1 MKIFFDVNVLL
12 DFFLERS
19 PQQDV
24 VNALFQ
30 KLDQREIQGAITIS
44 VLQTVCYYLQSA
56 KGIEVTKEIVGVI
69 SKRFDFLEGSKFDVL
84 SAIESDFQDLEDAI
98 HYFICIT
105 NEVQAIV
112 TNDQNF
118 LKFTKPHFPILTPV
132 QLMVGHYKMNL

>member
-56 KGIEVTKEIVGVI
+56 KGIEVTKEIAGVI

-84 SAIESDFQDLEDAI
+84 SAIESDFDDLEDAI

-105 NEVQAIV
+105 NEIQAIV

-118 LKFTKPHFPILTPV
+118 LKFSKPHFSILTPV
-132 QLMVGHYKMNL
+132 QLMVQLK